1 MKPRV
6 LPWLQM
12 SSGWNPPT
20 TELTNVT
27 DPVYCTC
34 DTPTTRTKQDIV
46 YSSCFENIICTYILL
61 ERSETSQTP
70 TSPPRLNTLND
81 TNVVTKNRD
90 QYLVVPAT

>member
-20 TELTNVT
+20 TELTNAT
-27 DPVYCTC
+27 DLYCTC

-46 YSSCFENIICTYILL
+46 YSSCFENIICAYILL
-61 ERSETSQTP
+61 ERSETSEIP
-70 TSPPRLNTLND
+70 TSPPHFNTLSG
-81 TNVVTKNRD
+81 TNGVTRNRD
-90 QYLVVPAT
+90 QNLVVPAT